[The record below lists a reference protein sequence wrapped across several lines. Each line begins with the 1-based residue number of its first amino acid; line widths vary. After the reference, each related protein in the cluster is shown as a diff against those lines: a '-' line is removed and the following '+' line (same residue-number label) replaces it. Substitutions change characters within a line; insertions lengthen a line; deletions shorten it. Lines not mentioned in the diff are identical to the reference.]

1 MAPIKWLLFPI
12 LHHLGGYFSSGIDV
26 YNVSI
31 FFAILLKWYL
41 IHFILIFKGNEYDI
55 ILGSNIH
62 SYENKHTS
70 LTNNFLK
77 MGKKKIY
84 IYILKQKTMQWIL
97 EKYIY
102 KSSNDCLTYLIY
114 FKLIS
119 AQYNN
124 GLNWWNG
131 IKIFFSDG
139 GR

>member
-1 MAPIKWLLFPI
+1 MAPIKWLLFHI

-70 LTNNFLK
+70 LTNNFLINGG
-77 MGKKKIY
+77 GKKIEA
-84 IYILKQKTMQWIL
+84 KTMQWIL

-102 KSSNDCLTYLIY
+102 KSSNDCLTYVIY
-114 FKLIS
+114 LKLIS
-119 AQYNN
+119 AQYDN
-124 GLNWWNG
+124 GLNYWNG